1 MKEIFSDDKEKNKM
15 IEKAMIEL
23 EDCPC
28 CRGAGM
34 IVHEGG
40 WNVEV
45 ECTVCGAHTVYL
57 EYESEPEKE
66 QAERGVARLWNMGKV
81 IKQDP
86 GE

>member
-1 MKEIFSDDKEKNKM
+1 MEEKM
-15 IEKAMIEL
+15 IPL

-28 CRGAGM
+28 CRGTGM

-40 WNVEV
+40 WNVQV
-45 ECTVCGAHTVYL
+45 ECSDCGAHTVYL
-57 EYESEPEKE
+57 EYSGEE
-66 QAERGVARLWNMGKV
+66 QKQEAVKGVARLWNMGKV